1 MTQPATAPAALAVEP
16 LRVLVVALV
25 AVAAICL
32 VVIADYTGYPGTPS
46 RFWVFQYLL
55 RTQDV
60 AGSLFLIGL
69 VFAACFEPAGRAGLR
84 FVDALS
90 RHPWRGASLTFVG
103 LCLGSFY
110 VEHNHPL
117 AQDEYAAL
125 FQSRVFA
132 EGHLTGQFPPDL
144 VGRLI
149 PPIYLNHFLFAS
161 LQTGEVAS
169 AYWPGFALLL
179 TPFTALGIPWACNPL
194 LASAALVLMGALAER
209 LCGAKQARGWAMLL
223 ALGSPGFT
231 AMAITYFSMTAH
243 LLLNLAF
250 AWLVLGRTPL
260 RLFLAGLLG
269 AWALVLHNPVPHAL
283 FALPWVV
290 WLALQPQ
297 PLRHLLP
304 LAAGYVP
311 LGAFLGLGWALVLSA
326 VQGATHYG
334 LYPEAGAQQRIAN
347 FLWEWFVRVQSALA
361 GPGERLL
368 ATRFAE
374 LARLWCWAVPGLLL
388 FAAAGWRLSHRILGA
403 RLLGISVLSTFAG
416 FLLVGFDQGYGWGA
430 RYLHSAWGA
439 LPVLAAIALAADAP
453 PRWSSLARYVA
464 GLALLSAILA
474 SALRAGQ
481 IHDYV
486 SAHLAKRPA
495 SLASVRQIV
504 FVRYDPANYTA
515 DLVQNDP
522 FLRGKVWY
530 FFSLGPRLDE
540 QLMHRRFPGARLVT
554 RDARGETWRLD

>member
-1 MTQPATAPAALAVEP
+1 MTQPGATLAALPVAP
-16 LRVLVVALV
+16 LRVLVVALLAV
-25 AVAAICL
+25 AVICL

-46 RFWVFQYLL
+46 RFWLFQYLL

-60 AGSLFLIGL
+60 AGSLLLIGL
-69 VFAACFEPAGRAGLR
+69 VLIACFGPVGRAGLHL
-84 FVDALS
+84 VDTLS
-90 RHPWRGASLTFVG
+90 RHPWRAAGIIFVA
-103 LCLGSFY
+103 LCLGCLY
-110 VEHNHPL
+110 VEHNYPL

-132 EGHLTGQFPPDL
+132 EGRLTGQFPPDL

-149 PPIYLNHFLFAS
+149 PPIYLNHFLFGS

-179 TPFTALGIPWACNPL
+179 APFTALGIPWACNPL

-209 LCGAKQARGWAMLL
+209 LSGAKQARGWAMLL
-223 ALGSPGFT
+223 ALGSPAFT

-269 AWALVLHNPVPHAL
+269 AWALALHNPVPHAL

-311 LGAFLGLGWALVLSA
+311 LGASLGLGWALVLSG
-326 VQGATHYG
+326 VQGTTHYS
-334 LYPEAGAQQRIAN
+334 LYTDTAAHQRVAN

-361 GPGERLL
+361 EPGERQL
-368 ATRFAE
+368 ATRLAE

-388 FAAAGWRLSHRILGA
+388 FAAAGWWLSRRIAGA
-403 RLLGISVLSTFAG
+403 RLLGISLVSTFAG
-416 FLLVGFDQGYGWGA
+416 FLFVGFDQGYGWGA

-453 PRWSSLARYVA
+453 LRWSGLARYVA
-464 GLALLSAILA
+464 GLALLSAVIA
-474 SALRAGQ
+474 TALRVAQ

-486 SAHLAKRPA
+486 TAHLANRPP

-515 DLVQNDP
+515 DFVQNDP
-522 FLRGKVWY
+522 FLRDKVWY

-540 QLMHRRFPGARLVT
+540 QLIRRRFPSARLVSQ
-554 RDARGETWRLD
+554 DARGETWRLD